1 MNLKGASE
9 GNYLMLSGVQHFR
22 FCARQWALI
31 HIEQQWEENVKTIEG
46 QFVHQ
51 KVDQPLIREKR
62 RDKLIV
68 RGMPVKS
75 HELQMSG
82 ICDVVEF
89 IEDPSGITLT
99 NEVGTYRVV
108 PVEYKRGKPKQGA
121 EDVMQLVAQAMCL
134 EEMLVCDVPVGY
146 FFYDEIKRRVEVSIT
161 ESLKEEVRALFK
173 QMHHYFSRQ
182 HTPKVKMG
190 KHCKSCSLENLCM
203 PVLNEKH
210 NVEAYMRGYL

>member
-1 MNLKGASE
+1 MKDANE
-9 GNYLMLSGVQHFR
+9 ENYLMLSGVQHFR
-22 FCARQWALI
+22 FCPRQWALI

-75 HELQMSG
+75 HELQTTG

-89 IEDPSGITLT
+89 IEDSSGIPLI
-99 NEVGTYRVV
+99 NEAGTYRVV
-108 PVEYKRGKPKQGA
+108 PVEYKRGKPKQGE

-146 FFYDEIKRRVEVSIT
+146 FFYDEIKRRVEVPIT
-161 ESLKEEVRALFK
+161 ESLKDEVRALFK
-173 QMHHYFSRQ
+173 QMHQYFGRQ

-203 PVLNEKH
+203 PVLNETH
-210 NVEAYMRGYL
+210 NVRAYMKGYL